1 MTVFKSSCFIQ
12 TTLKWE
18 TVLWKVS
25 ITSTDF
31 SLSISQLLWLPQ
43 SSQNLESKHRW
54 VGTSQETCFI
64 IPIRDK
70 DSAFRGQLL
79 NVSCYCLEQTKGTMF
94 ELILSSPMNRPG
106 GLQNRMGLLTC
117 WVFRNNPANILSPLD
132 LVSYHQTLFSKAFGC
147 WQLVGYMLLLQ

>member
-94 ELILSSPMNRPG
+94 EQILSSPMNRPG

>member
-79 NVSCYCLEQTKGTMF
+79 NVSCYCLEQTKGTTF
-94 ELILSSPMNRPG
+94 EQILSSPMNRPG

>member
-70 DSAFRGQLL
+70 DLAFRGQLL
-79 NVSCYCLEQTKGTMF
+79 NVSCYCLEQTKGTTF
-94 ELILSSPMNRPG
+94 EQILSSPMNRPG